1 MTGYKDYLISFFERS
16 MYNDSSWIMIRFQR
30 GGDIMRIQKL
40 AAALAAILSVTLLA
54 GSLSV
59 AAADEVTTIHVANA
73 AMPKPYSYLGDDGEV
88 TGYDIEVI
96 KAIFDRLPQ
105 YELDLEVTE
114 FSSILT
120 GIDAGRYDLGIN
132 CLKSTEERKEKYLFS
147 DPYLLDRNVV
157 VVREDNDEIQ
167 SLADFAGKSVV
178 DLTGTIGVTQMEN
191 YNARTGADIKIN
203 YSEADYSVLLTEL
216 EDGKYDF
223 MYLNKLT
230 FDTLNAEKPY
240 ALKTFFLTLEDQA
253 EFADGADI
261 ESTYILAS
269 KTDEGQAL
277 IDDVNG
283 ALKSLIEDGTLNGFA
298 EEYFGSTDYVPVLDA
313 AAETEAE

>member
-1 MTGYKDYLISFFERS
+1 MKMKKF
-16 MYNDSSWIMIRFQR
+16 
-30 GGDIMRIQKL
+30 
-40 AAALAAILSVTLLA
+40 AAALAAVMTASLLA
-54 GSLSV
+54 GSISMV
-59 AAADEVTTIHVANA
+59 SADEVKTIHVANA

-88 TGYDIEVI
+88 TGYDIAVI
-96 KAIFDRLPQ
+96 KAIFDELPQ

-147 DPYLLDRNVV
+147 DPYLLDRNEVI
-157 VVREDNDEIQ
+157 VREDNDDIK

-203 YSEADYSVLLTEL
+203 YSEADYSVLLSEL

-230 FDTLNAEKPY
+230 FDTLNAEKSY
-240 ALKTFFLTLEDQA
+240 ALKTFFLTPEDQA

-269 KTDEGQAL
+269 KTEEGQAL

-283 ALKSLIEDGTLNGFA
+283 ALATLIENGTLDGFA
-298 EEYFGSTDYVPVLDA
+298 EEFFGSTDYVPSVA
-313 AAETEAE
+313 GEAETEAE

>member
-1 MTGYKDYLISFFERS
+1 M
-16 MYNDSSWIMIRFQR
+16 
-30 GGDIMRIQKL
+30 KL
-40 AAALAAILSVTLLA
+40 RKLSAVLASAVSVSLLC
-54 GSLSV
+54 GSLSM
-59 AAADEVTTIHVANA
+59 AFAEEVTTIHVANA

-96 KAIFDRLPQ
+96 KAIFDELPQ
-105 YELDLEVTE
+105 YELDLEITE
-114 FSSILT
+114 FPSILT

-132 CLKSTEERKEKYLFS
+132 CLKSTEERREKYLFS

-178 DLTGTIGVTQMEN
+178 DLTGTIGVTQMED
-191 YNARTGADIKIN
+191 YNARTGADIEIN

-230 FDTLNAEKPY
+230 FDTLNAEKSY
-240 ALKTFFLTLEDQA
+240 ALKTFFLTPEDQA
-253 EFADGADI
+253 EFSNGADI

-269 KTDEGQAL
+269 KTEEGQAL
-277 IDDVNG
+277 IDDVNE
-283 ALKSLIEDGTLNGFA
+283 ALATLIGNGTLDEFA
-298 EEYFGSTDYVPVLDA
+298 NTYFGSTDYVPTLNE

>member
-1 MTGYKDYLISFFERS
+1 MKY
-16 MYNDSSWIMIRFQR
+16 
-30 GGDIMRIQKL
+30 QKF
-40 AAALAAILSVTLLA
+40 AAALAAVVSVSLLA

-59 AAADEVTTIHVANA
+59 FSADEVKTIHVANA

-96 KAIFDRLPQ
+96 KAIFEQLPQ

-114 FSSILT
+114 FPSILT

-132 CLKSTEERKEKYLFS
+132 CLKSTEARREKYLFS
-147 DPYLLDRNVV
+147 NPYLLDRNVV

-191 YNARTGADIKIN
+191 YNARTGADIQIN

-223 MYLNKLT
+223 MYLN
-230 FDTLNAEKPY
+230 
-240 ALKTFFLTLEDQA
+240 
-253 EFADGADI
+253 
-261 ESTYILAS
+261 
-269 KTDEGQAL
+269 
-277 IDDVNG
+277 
-283 ALKSLIEDGTLNGFA
+283 
-298 EEYFGSTDYVPVLDA
+298 
-313 AAETEAE
+313 

>member
-1 MTGYKDYLISFFERS
+1 
-16 MYNDSSWIMIRFQR
+16 
-30 GGDIMRIQKL
+30 MRIQKL

-54 GSLSV
+54 GSFSL

-105 YELDLEVTE
+105 YELDLEGTE

-120 GIDAGRYDLGIN
+120 G
-132 CLKSTEERKEKYLFS
+132 K
-147 DPYLLDRNVV
+147 
-157 VVREDNDEIQ
+157 DNDEIQ

-240 ALKTFFLTLEDQA
+240 ALKTFFLTPEDQA

-269 KTDEGQAL
+269 RTDEGQAL

>member
-1 MTGYKDYLISFFERS
+1 
-16 MYNDSSWIMIRFQR
+16 
-30 GGDIMRIQKL
+30 MRHQKY
-40 AAALAAILSVTLLA
+40 AAAFAAVLSVSLLA
-54 GSLSV
+54 GAFC
-59 AAADEVTTIHVANA
+59 AAADDVTTIHVANA
-73 AMPKPYSYLGDDGEV
+73 AMPKPYSYLGDDDEV
-88 TGYDIEVI
+88 TGYDIDVI
-96 KAIFDRLPQ
+96 KAIFDELPQ
-105 YELDLEVTE
+105 YELDLEITE
-114 FSSILT
+114 FPSILT

-167 SLADFAGKSVV
+167 SLADFAGKSTV
-178 DLTGTIGVTQMEN
+178 DLTGTVGITQLEN
-191 YNARTGADIKIN
+191 YNERTGADIDIN

-223 MYLNKLT
+223 IYLNKLT
-230 FDTLNAEKPY
+230 FDTLNEEKPY
-240 ALKTFFLTLEDQA
+240 ALKTFFLTPEDQA

-283 ALKSLIEDGTLNGFA
+283 AIAALIENGTLDELA
-298 EEYFGSTDYVPVLDA
+298 EKYFGSTDYVPAAAD

>member
-1 MTGYKDYLISFFERS
+1 M
-16 MYNDSSWIMIRFQR
+16 
-30 GGDIMRIQKL
+30 
-40 AAALAAILSVTLLA
+40 
-54 GSLSV
+54 
-59 AAADEVTTIHVANA
+59 
-73 AMPKPYSYLGDDGEV
+73 
-88 TGYDIEVI
+88 
-96 KAIFDRLPQ
+96 
-105 YELDLEVTE
+105 
-114 FSSILT
+114 
-120 GIDAGRYDLGIN
+120 
-132 CLKSTEERKEKYLFS
+132 
-147 DPYLLDRNVV
+147 

-191 YNARTGADIKIN
+191 YNARTGADIQIN

-230 FDTLNAEKPY
+230 FDTLNAEKSY
-240 ALKTFFLTLEDQA
+240 ALKTFFLTPEDQA

-277 IDDVNG
+277 INDVNG
-283 ALKSLIEDGTLNGFA
+283 ALATLIENGTLNEFA
-298 EEYFGSTDYVPVLDA
+298 ETYFGSTDYVPTLDT